1 MSCLR
6 LFGRFAL
13 TSLVMALC
21 NATAQAAV
29 MAHIGAQAPKADLSL
44 SPPPVLVGAAASAL
58 DAFTREV
65 DSLGG
70 NEFEPGPVIPPSPT
84 PVPASLDFTYAA
96 AGAASATFAG
106 NAAIKSGN
114 NANPLLGRYNMSPVV
129 GPGLDGSV
137 PGPGTWV
144 EASANFEVNFS
155 QAISAFSFFTTD
167 LGDYDGHFVLDLLDA
182 GGNVVFSRE
191 LENRVSGGQL
201 GGSGTV
207 RATGNGNLLYVGIT
221 STDPTQTFSRAVF
234 RISQCVVPGPNDPP
248 NGCDGTTDV
257 LGFDS
262 FVVGNYRAPPGGTPV
277 PEPTSLALV
286 GLALC
291 AAGCARKGQRAA

>member
-6 LFGRFAL
+6 LSGRFAL

-29 MAHIGAQAPKADLSL
+29 MTHIGAQAPKADLSL
-44 SPPPVLVGAAASAL
+44 AAPPVLVGAAASAL

-84 PVPASLDFTYAA
+84 PVPASLDFTYAG
-96 AGAASATFAG
+96 AGGASATFSG
-106 NAAIKSGN
+106 NAAIKPGAGSN
-114 NANPLLGRYNMSPVV
+114 VLLGRYNMSPAVAPAGNG
-129 GPGLDGSV
+129 GPGR
-137 PGPGTWV
+137 GTWV

-201 GGSGTV
+201 GGSSPV

-291 AAGCARKGQRAA
+291 AAGWARKGQRAA